1 MTNNIKVMK
10 NPSLI
15 TIGIAESISGIGD
28 WITMLAIFALLV
40 FRGGGG
46 VTQSSGVFL
55 CGLIPTLLL
64 SPFAGALCDRFDRK
78 KLMIFSQLLSGV
90 VVSGLIFVDNLYIIY
105 ALLALQAA
113 SMSIMTP
120 ARQSSIPSLV
130 APEDLTAANAFLTQ
144 LSSLVKIFAPMLAGL
159 ILTLV
164 SPHTAIILDVVSFA
178 LSALMLTRLKALP
191 PLTNAENNSEQK
203 MTSPNLTNWIKK
215 GFTEN
220 PFWQTLKETVS
231 LQMLFIAGFFSI
243 FVIVGFD
250 VLAAVFFRDA
260 LKETESFYGLAIG
273 LVGVGSLLSTLYLLL
288 KKRTSR
294 PWPDA
299 VSGIALLS
307 VIPLSLTVAAGM
319 QNIALARI
327 ITLVACF
334 IGGMGN
340 GLLHV
345 QISTLL
351 QSFTPRH
358 LLGEASGLLQSTMV
372 TGQLLG
378 TLLTPLLV
386 PGLLSTG
393 VFCLISFVAL
403 TILVTVLVVQ
413 LSRKPERF
421 LLPSQEA

>member
-1 MTNNIKVMK
+1 VYK
-10 NPSLI
+10 
-15 TIGIAESISGIGD
+15 
-28 WITMLAIFALLV
+28 
-40 FRGGGG
+40 
-46 VTQSSGVFL
+46 
-55 CGLIPTLLL
+55 
-64 SPFAGALCDRFDRK
+64 
-78 KLMIFSQLLSGV
+78 
-90 VVSGLIFVDNLYIIY
+90 
-105 ALLALQAA
+105 
-113 SMSIMTP
+113 
-120 ARQSSIPSLV
+120 RQ
-130 APEDLTAANAFLTQ
+130 
-144 LSSLVKIFAPMLAGL
+144 
-159 ILTLV
+159 
-164 SPHTAIILDVVSFA
+164 
-178 LSALMLTRLKALP
+178 
-191 PLTNAENNSEQK
+191 
-203 MTSPNLTNWIKK
+203 
-215 GFTEN
+215 
-220 PFWQTLKETVS
+220 
-231 LQMLFIAGFFSI
+231 
-243 FVIVGFD
+243 
-250 VLAAVFFRDA
+250 VFFRDA

-299 VSGIALLS
+299 ISGIALLS

>member
-1 MTNNIKVMK
+1 MTNNVKVMK

-191 PLTNAENNSEQK
+191 PLTNAENSSEQK
-203 MTSPNLTNWIKK
+203 MTSPNLTNWVKK

-220 PFWQTLKETVS
+220 PFWQILKETVS